1 MNTGAPWPSLDEANA
16 RYWRF
21 RRSCTGGLGG
31 QDEGGAPRR
40 GLQLSWLSHPAAP
53 ETRHE
58 SASRLHLSVQDGA
71 CAIKAKVRRLTH
83 RTSPIPP
90 RALLLTRQ
98 CGVARMGQLLPV
110 RSVQAHVQ
118 LPRLV
123 RMAAGHP
130 LAAPTTQRPAVE
142 SPTTSVHAGMGHRH
156 RRRGSAHA
164 VDDQGVPLPLPRN
177 SYSNTL
183 DGDSNRKL
191 YGMNSWRRS
200 TRPPLSSL
208 DERAA
213 QAWFGVDV
221 GRGHW
226 NCHLL
231 PSHGEK
237 PASTRG

>member
-1 MNTGAPWPSLDEANA
+1 MVHLDEGFDFLG
-16 RYWRF
+16 F
-21 RRSCTGGLGG
+21 RI
-31 QDEGGAPRR
+31 QRR
-40 GLQLSWLSHPAAP
+40 RKRGTNQHHVYTYPSKTALA
-53 ETRHE
+53 
-58 SASRLHLSVQDGA
+58 
-71 CAIKAKVRRLTH
+71 AIKAKVRRLTH

-90 RALLLTRQ
+90 RALLPTRQ

-130 LAAPTTQRPAVE
+130 LAAPTTQRPVVE
-142 SPTTSVHAGMGHRH
+142 SPTTSVHAGMGHHH

-191 YGMNSWRRS
+191 NGMNSWRRS
-200 TRPPLSSL
+200 TRPPLS
-208 DERAA
+208 
-213 QAWFGVDV
+213 F
-221 GRGHW
+221 
-226 NCHLL
+226 
-231 PSHGEK
+231 P
-237 PASTRG
+237 